1 MRRPVA
7 IRRQRPPWCV
17 SAPMVRA
24 TSARMM
30 GPMRMMHPRI
40 LKTVAACSVTLLVT
54 LLVPPHAEA
63 ALTITVPA
71 AATIGSTLPTFCST
85 TSTTIT
91 VTSNSRNYDLR
102 IRSTPATYP
111 NGKAK
116 DASSAEMFNA
126 FGFASA
132 AGGPFLP
139 ITAVYQNVFSNQP
152 KGSNI
157 NHTVYYRQCVDWGDS
172 AGNFTIGVDYL
183 LAEL

>member
-1 MRRPVA
+1 
-7 IRRQRPPWCV
+7 
-17 SAPMVRA
+17 MVRA
-24 TSARMM
+24 TSARVM

-40 LKTVAACSVTLLVT
+40 LKIVAACSVTLLVT

-116 DASSAEMFNA
+116 NASSAEMFNA
-126 FGFASA
+126 FGFATA

-139 ITAVYQNVFSNQP
+139 ITAVYQNIFSNQP

>member
-1 MRRPVA
+1 
-7 IRRQRPPWCV
+7 
-17 SAPMVRA
+17 MVRA
-24 TSARMM
+24 TTARVM

-63 ALTITVPA
+63 ALTISVPA
-71 AATIGSTLPTFCST
+71 TATIGSTLPTFCST

-91 VTSNSRNYDLR
+91 VTSSGKNYDLR
-102 IRSTPATYP
+102 IRSAPATYP

-116 DASSAEMFNA
+116 NASSAEMFNT
-126 FGFASA
+126 FGFATA

-157 NHTVYYRQCVDWGDS
+157 NHTVYYRQCVDWSDD
-172 AGNFTIGVDYL
+172 AGNFTIVVDYL

>member
-1 MRRPVA
+1 
-7 IRRQRPPWCV
+7 
-17 SAPMVRA
+17 MVRA
-24 TSARMM
+24 TPARVM

-54 LLVPPHAEA
+54 LLAPPHAEA

-71 AATIGSTLPTFCST
+71 TATIGSTLPTFCST

-91 VTSNSRNYDLR
+91 VTSSGKNYDLR
-102 IRSTPATYP
+102 IRSAPATYP

-116 DASSAEMFNA
+116 NASSAEMFNT
-126 FGFASA
+126 FGFATA
-132 AGGPFLP
+132 AGGPF
-139 ITAVYQNVFSNQP
+139 TAVRSDMYLNVFSNQP

-157 NHTVYYRQCVDWGDS
+157 NHTVYYRQCVDWSDD
-172 AGNFTIGVDYL
+172 AGNFTIVVDYL

>member
-1 MRRPVA
+1 
-7 IRRQRPPWCV
+7 
-17 SAPMVRA
+17 
-24 TSARMM
+24 
-30 GPMRMMHPRI
+30 MMHPRI
-40 LKTVAACSVTLLVT
+40 LKIVAACSVTLLVT

-63 ALTITVPA
+63 AL
-71 AATIGSTLPTFCST
+71 
-85 TSTTIT
+85 TIT

-126 FGFASA
+126 FGFATA

>member
-1 MRRPVA
+1 MCVGAHGPGDLGKGDGTDEDDASQDPENRRRLQCDPAGDTVGA
-7 IRRQRPPWCV
+7 PPCGG
-17 SAPMVRA
+17 
-24 TSARMM
+24 
-30 GPMRMMHPRI
+30 GP
-40 LKTVAACSVTLLVT
+40 
-54 LLVPPHAEA
+54 
-63 ALTITVPA
+63 
-71 AATIGSTLPTFCST
+71 FCST

-126 FGFASA
+126 FGFATA

-139 ITAVYQNVFSNQP
+139 ITAVYQNIFSNQP